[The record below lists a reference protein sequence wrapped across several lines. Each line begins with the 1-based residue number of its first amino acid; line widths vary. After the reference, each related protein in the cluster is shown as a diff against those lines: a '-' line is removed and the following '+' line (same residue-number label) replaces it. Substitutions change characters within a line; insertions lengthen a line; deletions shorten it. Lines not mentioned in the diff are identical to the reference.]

1 MYKMKILLISLLFI
15 FSGSIAAQWSFSVES
30 GVFFQS
36 YNDFRVPNDGGT
48 SLSFTDQFER
58 DGITIPIRVEVR
70 RTWAERNHLTFLF
83 APLNLDYKGTLDED
97 IFFKGIEFARNNEIT
112 GFYKFNSYR
121 LTYRRDLIHT
131 ENWVFGL
138 GATAKLRDA
147 TIRLTADT
155 AHGRETDV
163 GFVPLINMHL
173 GYRTE
178 NWGVFLEGD
187 GLAASQGRAFD
198 FFIGGRYYPV
208 DDFSLMLGYRFLE
221 GGADVSDVYN
231 FTLIHFISLGL
242 SLEF

>member
-1 MYKMKILLISLLFI
+1 MKILLTFLLFL
-15 FSGSIAAQWSFSVES
+15 FSGSLIGQWSFSLES
-30 GVFFQS
+30 GAFFQA

-48 SLSFTDQFER
+48 TLSFTDQFDR
-58 DGITIPIRVEVR
+58 DGITIPIRVQAR
-70 RTWAERNHLTFLF
+70 RTWSDRNHLTFLF
-83 APLNLDYKGTLDED
+83 APLNLDYKGELDED
-97 IFFKGIEFARNNEIT
+97 ILFKGIEFARNQGIS

-121 LTYRRDLIHT
+121 ISYRRDLIFT
-131 ENWVFGL
+131 DNWTFGL
-138 GATAKLRDA
+138 GLTVKLRDA

-163 GFVPLINMHL
+163 GFVPLANLHL
-173 GYRTE
+173 GYRNE

-187 GLAASQGRAFD
+187 GLASSQGRAFD

-242 SLEF
+242 TVEFN